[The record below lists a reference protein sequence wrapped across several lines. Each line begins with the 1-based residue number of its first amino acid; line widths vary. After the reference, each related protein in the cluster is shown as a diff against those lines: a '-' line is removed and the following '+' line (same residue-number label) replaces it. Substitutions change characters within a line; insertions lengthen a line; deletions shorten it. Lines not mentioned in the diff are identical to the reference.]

1 MFKKYKR
8 KILISVAFGG
18 IVFLLI
24 SIYADF
30 SKLTEA
36 FKNFNWW
43 YFPLIL
49 LLSLANYFVRFFK
62 WQIYLKSLNIK
73 LAVKR
78 SLIIFFASFV
88 MSVTPGKMGEIIKS
102 YLLKEEIGTPVSVS
116 LPIVL
121 AERLTDFIS
130 IVLLSI
136 IGAYVFNYGHNIIL
150 AVGIFFILLT
160 ILISFRKPSIEIIN
174 FSKKVPFIRKHTEK
188 LLASYESINRLVKPK
203 LMIISVFLSGVAWFS
218 ECLGLYIVLKLFLIN
233 SDIQVNILIATFIYG
248 FSTLIGAL
256 AMLPGGLG
264 ATEAMIT
271 GLLISLK
278 IPKNISA
285 ASTIIIRVATLWF
298 AVLLG
303 IVAVLIFEKTSSIKS
318 IENLDEK
325 LSNIT

>member
-8 KILISVAFGG
+8 KILFSVAFGG
-18 IVFLLI
+18 VVFLVI
-24 SIYADF
+24 SLYADF
-30 SKLTEA
+30 NKLTEA

-49 LLSLANYFVRFFK
+49 LFSLINYFVRFIK
-62 WQIYLKSLNIK
+62 WQIYLKALNIK
-73 LAVKR
+73 IAIKR
-78 SLIIFFASFV
+78 SLIIFLASFV
-88 MSVTPGKMGEIIKS
+88 MSVTPGKMGEILKS
-102 YLLKEEIGTPVSVS
+102 YLLKEEIGTPVSVT

-136 IGAYVFNYGHNIIL
+136 IGAYVFNYGQNIIII
-150 AVGIFFILLT
+150 VGIFFIFLT
-160 ILISFRKPSIEIIN
+160 VLISFRKPSLQIIN
-174 FSKKVPFIRKHTEK
+174 LSGKMPIIKKYTDK
-188 LLASYESINRLVKPK
+188 LLTAYESINTLVKFK
-203 LMIISVFLSGVAWFS
+203 LMIISVILSGIAWFS
-218 ECLGLYIVLKLFLIN
+218 ECLGLYIVLRLFLYN

-248 FSTLIGAL
+248 FSTLVGAI

-271 GLLISLK
+271 GLLVSLK

-298 AVLLG
+298 AVLIG
-303 IVAVLIFEKTSSIKS
+303 VVAVFLFEKTTGIKS
-318 IENLDEK
+318 LENLDEN
-325 LSNIT
+325 LNNIT

>member
-1 MFKKYKR
+1 MFRKYKR
-8 KILISVAFGG
+8 KILFSVAFGG
-18 IVFLLI
+18 VVFLLI
-24 SIYADF
+24 SLYADF
-30 SKLTEA
+30 NKLAEA

-49 LLSLANYFVRFFK
+49 LLSLGNYFIRFIK
-62 WQIYLKSLNIK
+62 WQIYLNSLDIK
-73 LAVKR
+73 LKIKR

-88 MSVTPGKMGEIIKS
+88 MSVTPGKMGEILKS

-136 IGAYVFNYGHNIIL
+136 IGAYVFDYGQNIIL
-150 AVGIFFILLT
+150 IIGAFFILLT
-160 ILISFRKPSIEIIN
+160 ILISFRKPSLKIIN
-174 FSKKVPFIRKHTEK
+174 LFGKIPFVKKHTEK
-188 LLASYESINRLVKPK
+188 LITAYDSINTLVKFK
-203 LMIISVFLSGVAWFS
+203 LMIISVFLSCIAWFC
-218 ECLGLYIVLKLFLIN
+218 ECIGLYIVLKLFLLE
-233 SDIQVNILIATFIYG
+233 SDIQVNVLIATFIYG
-248 FSTLIGAL
+248 FSTLVGAI
-256 AMLPGGLG
+256 AMLPAGLG

-271 GLLISLK
+271 GLLVSLK

-303 IVAVLIFEKTSSIKS
+303 IIAVFIFERTSGLKS
-318 IENLDEK
+318 LENLDDK